1 MNQCIDH
8 GKKGNK
14 AGYRSVYVGGG
25 KANPKFDL
33 AHRVALA
40 KELGRALL
48 PGEVARHT
56 CDNPRCVNPKHLVV
70 GSHTDN
76 MQDCKVRGRLADK
89 ERHSQA
95 KLTADDVAA
104 IRGSYTG
111 KRGEQT
117 ELARLFG
124 VSPQLV
130 SLIVRRKLW
139 A

>member
-14 AGYRSVYVGGG
+14 AGYRSVYVGRG

-70 GSHTDN
+70 GSQADNIRDTAGKPKSTVRTRVLTDVEVVELRAL
-76 MQDCKVRGRLADK
+76 KG
-89 ERHSQA
+89 
-95 KLTADDVAA
+95 TATQ
-104 IRGSYTG
+104 S
-111 KRGEQT
+111 
-117 ELARLFG
+117 ELAKQFG
-124 VSPQLV
+124 ISRMAVQQILAGT
-130 SLIVRRKLW
+130 RR
-139 A
+139 

>member
-25 KANPKFDL
+25 KANPKYDL

-48 PGEVARHT
+48 PDEVARHT

-70 GSHTDN
+70 GSQADNIRDTAGKPKSTVRTRVLTDVEVVELRAL
-76 MQDCKVRGRLADK
+76 KG
-89 ERHSQA
+89 
-95 KLTADDVAA
+95 TATQ
-104 IRGSYTG
+104 S
-111 KRGEQT
+111 
-117 ELARLFG
+117 ELAKQFG
-124 VSPQLV
+124 ISRMAVQQILAGT
-130 SLIVRRKLW
+130 RR
-139 A
+139 

>member
-25 KANPKFDL
+25 KANPKYDL

-48 PGEVARHT
+48 PGE
-56 CDNPRCVNPKHLVV
+56 
-70 GSHTDN
+70 
-76 MQDCKVRGRLADK
+76 
-89 ERHSQA
+89 
-95 KLTADDVAA
+95 
-104 IRGSYTG
+104 
-111 KRGEQT
+111 QT

-124 VSPQLV
+124 VSHQLI